1 MVNQQNCRSCALEN
15 PTEPQ
20 ERPLHSPKIT
30 VWSTFEKVIVI
41 GPYFFEDHNEN
52 SVTVNSECYIEM
64 RNNFFVLELGLKSNS
79 IGHVWFQ
86 QDGAT
91 ASTARSSF
99 FTLYWWL
106 PHSQVC
112 WHSLPPPPWFCLC
125 WLFLL
130 QTLVYEHKPRTL
142 DDLKVDTG
150 MNVTRIDR
158 PMRERVEANFQE
170 RLQKCINENKHHMRD
185 VVFTTWFCP
194 MPIQYEHTDVNE
206 NNSEAK
212 TNDLVNFSKTSVL
225 SVSFCIDINK
235 I

>member
-1 MVNQQNCRSCALEN
+1 MLKSSEIHFHPNSMVNQQNCRSCALEN

-52 SVTVNSECYIEM
+52 AVTVNSECYIEM
-64 RNNFFVLELGLKSNS
+64 WNNFFVLELGLKSNS

-112 WHSLPPPPWFCLC
+112 WHSLPPPHLGFVYADYFFYRHLC
-125 WLFLL
+125 MSISP
-130 QTLVYEHKPRTL
+130 VH
-142 DDLKVDTG
+142 
-150 MNVTRIDR
+150 
-158 PMRERVEANFQE
+158 
-170 RLQKCINENKHHMRD
+170 
-185 VVFTTWFCP
+185 
-194 MPIQYEHTDVNE
+194 
-206 NNSEAK
+206 
-212 TNDLVNFSKTSVL
+212 
-225 SVSFCIDINK
+225 
-235 I
+235 